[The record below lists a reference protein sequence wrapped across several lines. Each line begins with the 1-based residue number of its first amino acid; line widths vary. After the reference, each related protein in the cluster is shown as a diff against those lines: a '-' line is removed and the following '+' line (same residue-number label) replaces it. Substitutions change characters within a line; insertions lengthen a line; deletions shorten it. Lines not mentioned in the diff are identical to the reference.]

1 MRLLRCHI
9 ENFGGLHDCSLDF
22 HERLTVIDEPN
33 GFGKTTLAEFITAMF
48 YGFPKKKRH
57 KAPDNYREL
66 YTPWQGGVFG
76 GSLEFLYRKQ
86 PYRIER
92 SFGVTPREDRFAL
105 YSGSTDRRSDDFSE
119 NIGTELF
126 GIDAD
131 SFRRSTY
138 MPQTAES
145 SAGRGVSGHSPLLT
159 NDIQSKISGLVEDTD
174 DINNYD
180 SAVAKLRELRAGL
193 RPFRGQGGSIAGS
206 QRRLRELYSEVSVK
220 DSLKN
225 QISRLENEASETNSR
240 LRENLQRRDALEQ
253 SAVRRSERVSVRSV
267 RERARDLEL
276 VCAEAD
282 RQYAHASEI
291 LSDDGFPD
299 GAPSEELLQQAETIV
314 RQIDRLNSQLELLE
328 FSPQEQLRYAELSRR
343 FSRPDNHSGHIR
355 TDTPAPGS
363 GSPDGSSAP
372 ENRDQSDR
380 QTAASP
386 RRLRRSLSVLPGICA
401 IIGGILLMLL
411 SQHTS
416 HQASLL
422 PGGLLV
428 LAGILAVLFGGIP
441 FVIRRIPRSPHTE
454 APGPAVE
461 DPALLA
467 EFCELQRR
475 LRLISDPEDGLH
487 SQIDRL
493 SYRLVHQ
500 MSPFLDNV
508 EDLSQAVAELRAQKK
523 QSDAL
528 AVKRRQITGALKKSR
543 DEARQRLEQFR
554 SEHQAELAE
563 NPCEEDATHAVSFE
577 ECEST
582 PPSNPTDQFIQT
594 AQFHVTDRPDP
605 AAQSDPAAQLHA
617 LSTRI
622 SKDRQ
627 HIGEIENTLR
637 TLYRQLDE
645 IPAKTDEISVLT
657 ARIREEN
664 RQAELL
670 DATMQFLSEAKES
683 LSARYSG
690 PILRRL
696 SHYVNKLSEAEN
708 HLYLDTDLNVEI
720 RRSEQRRSLQ
730 YFSAGQKD
738 TVMICLRLALID
750 SLFKNEQPFLILDD
764 PLVNLD
770 DRHIRKALDLL
781 QTLSSETQIIYMTCS
796 SARRP

>member
-9 ENFGGLHDCSLDF
+9 ENFGGLHDYSLDF
-22 HERLTVIDEPN
+22 REHMTVIDEPN

-105 YSGSTDRRSDDFSE
+105 YSGSTDRRVSDFSE
-119 NIGTELF
+119 NIGMELF

-138 MPQTAES
+138 MPQIAES
-145 SAGRGVSGHSPLLT
+145 SAGRRSSEHSPLLT

-206 QRRLRELYSEVSVK
+206 QRRLRKLYSEVSIK
-220 DSLKN
+220 DSLKK
-225 QISRLENEASETNSR
+225 QIHQLENEAAETNSR
-240 LRENLQRRDALEQ
+240 LRENLQRRDTLEQ
-253 SAVRRSERVSVRSV
+253 SAARLSERVSVRSV

-454 APGPAVE
+454 APGPAAE

-500 MSPFLDNV
+500 MSPFLDNA
-508 EDLSQAVAELRAQKK
+508 EDLSRAVTELRAQKNR
-523 QSDAL
+523 SDAL
-528 AVKRRQITGALKKSR
+528 ADRRRQITGALKKSR
-543 DEARQRLEQFR
+543 DESRQRLEQFR
-554 SEHQAELAE
+554 REHQDELSE
-563 NPCEEDATHAVSFE
+563 SPCEKNDTPAEIPSEQCV
-577 ECEST
+577 ST
-582 PPSNPTDQFIQT
+582 PQSNPTET
-594 AQFHVTDRPDP
+594 
-605 AAQSDPAAQLHA
+605 AQLHPA
-617 LSTRI
+617 VRPDTTAQLDPTEQLHTLSVRI
-622 SKDRQ
+622 SRDRQ
-627 HIGEIENTLR
+627 RIGEIENTLR

-664 RQAELL
+664 RQADLL
-670 DATMQFLSEAKES
+670 DAAMQFLAEAKDS

-690 PILRRL
+690 PILRKL
-696 SHYVNKLSEAEN
+696 SHYVSRLSEAEN
-708 HLYLDTDLNVEI
+708 RLYLDTDLNVEI
-720 RRSEQRRSLQ
+720 SRSEQRRSLQ

-750 SLFKNEQPFLILDD
+750 SLFRNEKPFLILDD
-764 PLVNLD
+764 PFVNLD

>member
-355 TDTPAPGS
+355 TDVSASDSCP
-363 GSPDGSSAP
+363 PDDSTATD
-372 ENRDQSDR
+372 NRDQLSR
-380 QTAASP
+380 HTAASRHLF
-386 RRLRRSLSVLPGICA
+386 RRHFFVLPGMCA
-401 IIGGILLMLL
+401 IIGGTLLMLL
-411 SQHTS
+411 SQHAS
-416 HQASLL
+416 HQTSLF

-428 LAGILAVLFGGIP
+428 ITGILAVLFSCIP
-441 FVIRRIPRSPHTE
+441 SVIKHIPRTPHTE
-454 APGPAVE
+454 SPGHAAE
-461 DPALLA
+461 DPALLS

-475 LRLISDPEDGLH
+475 FRLISDPEDGLH

-493 SYRLVHQ
+493 SYLLVHQ
-500 MSPFLDNV
+500 MSPFLDDV

-543 DEARQRLEQFR
+543 DEARQRLEQFH

-582 PPSNPTDQFIQT
+582 PQSNPTDQFIQT

-781 QTLSSETQIIYMTCS
+781 QILSSETQIIYMTCS

>member
-206 QRRLRELYSEVSVK
+206 QRRLRKLYSEVSVK

-386 RRLRRSLSVLPGICA
+386 HRLRRSLSVLPGICA

-500 MSPFLDNV
+500 MSPFLDNA
-508 EDLSQAVAELRAQKK
+508 EDLSRAVTELRAQKNR
-523 QSDAL
+523 SDAL
-528 AVKRRQITGALKKSR
+528 ADRRRQITGALKKSR
-543 DEARQRLEQFR
+543 DESRQRLEQFR
-554 SEHQAELAE
+554 REHQDELSE
-563 NPCEEDATHAVSFE
+563 SPCEKNDTPAEIPSERCV
-577 ECEST
+577 ST
-582 PPSNPTDQFIQT
+582 PQSNPTE
-594 AQFHVTDRPDP
+594 
-605 AAQSDPAAQLHA
+605 AAQLHPA
-617 LSTRI
+617 VRPDTTAQLDPTEQLHTLSVRI
-622 SKDRQ
+622 SRDRQ
-627 HIGEIENTLR
+627 RIGEIENTLR

-664 RQAELL
+664 RQADLL
-670 DATMQFLSEAKES
+670 DAAMQFLAEAKDS

-690 PILRRL
+690 PILRKL
-696 SHYVNKLSEAEN
+696 SHYVNRLSEAEN
-708 HLYLDTDLNVEI
+708 RLYLDTDLNVEI
-720 RRSEQRRSLQ
+720 SRSEQRRSLQ

-750 SLFKNEQPFLILDD
+750 SLFRNEKPFLILDD
-764 PLVNLD
+764 PFVNLD

>member
-9 ENFGGLHDCSLDF
+9 ENFGGLHDYSLDF
-22 HERLTVIDEPN
+22 REHMTVIDEPN

-57 KAPDNYREL
+57 NAPDNYREL

-92 SFGVTPREDRFAL
+92 SFGAAPREDRFAV
-105 YSGSTDRRSDDFSE
+105 YSGNTGQSSSEFSE
-119 NIGTELF
+119 NIGMELF

-138 MPQTAES
+138 MPQIAES
-145 SAGRGVSGHSPLLT
+145 SAGRRSSEHSPLLT

-180 SAVAKLRELRAGL
+180 SAIAKLRGFRAGL
-193 RPFRGQGGSIAGS
+193 RPFRGRGGSIAGS
-206 QRRLRELYSEVSVK
+206 QRRLRKLYSEVSIK
-220 DSLKN
+220 DSLKK
-225 QISRLENEASETNSR
+225 QIHQLENEAAETNSR
-240 LRENLQRRDALEQ
+240 LRENLQRRDTLEQ
-253 SAVRRSERVSVRSV
+253 SAARLSERVSVRSV
-267 RERARDLEL
+267 REWIRDLERAS
-276 VCAEAD
+276 AEAD
-282 RQYAHASEI
+282 RQYAHAAEI
-291 LSDDGFPD
+291 FDDSGFPD
-299 GAPSEELLQQAETIV
+299 DAPSEELLQKAETIV
-314 RQIDRLNSQLELLE
+314 RQLDRLNSQLELLE
-328 FSPQEQLRYAELSRR
+328 FSPQEQQRYAELSRR
-343 FSRPDNHSGHIR
+343 FSRPENVPGNTR
-355 TDTPAPGS
+355 TDVSASASCP
-363 GSPDGSSAP
+363 PDDSTATD
-372 ENRDQSDR
+372 NRDQLSR
-380 QTAASP
+380 HTAASRHLF
-386 RRLRRSLSVLPGICA
+386 RRYFFVLPGMCA
-401 IIGGILLMLL
+401 IIGGTLLILL
-411 SQHTS
+411 SQHAS
-416 HQASLL
+416 HQTSLF

-428 LAGILAVLFGGIP
+428 ITGILAVLFGCIP
-441 FVIRRIPRSPHTE
+441 SVIKHIPRAPHTE
-454 APGPAVE
+454 SPGHAAE
-461 DPALLA
+461 DPALLS

-475 LRLISDPEDGLH
+475 FRLISDPEDGLH

-493 SYRLVHQ
+493 SYLLVHQ
-500 MSPFLDNV
+500 MSPFLDDV

-528 AVKRRQITGALKKSR
+528 AVKRRQITGTLKKSR

-582 PPSNPTDQFIQT
+582 PQSNPTDQFIQT

>member
-9 ENFGGLHDCSLDF
+9 ENFGVLHDCSLDF
-22 HERLTVIDEPN
+22 REHLTVIDEPN

-57 KAPDNYREL
+57 NAPDNYRAL

-105 YSGSTDRRSDDFSE
+105 YSGSTDRRSSDFSE

-145 SAGRGVSGHSPLLT
+145 SAGRSASGHSPLLT

-225 QISRLENEASETNSR
+225 QIHRLENEASETNSR

-253 SAVRRSERVSVRSV
+253 SAVRRSERASVRSV
-267 RERARDLEL
+267 RERIRDLEL
-276 VCAEAD
+276 ACAEAD

-314 RQIDRLNSQLELLE
+314 RQIGRLNSQLELLE
-328 FSPQEQLRYAELSRR
+328 FSPQEQQRYTELSRR
-343 FSRPDNHSGHIR
+343 FSRPDNPSGHIR
-355 TDTPAPGS
+355 TDSPARGS
-363 GSPDGSSAP
+363 GSPGGSSAP

-380 QTAASP
+380 RAAASP

-441 FVIRRIPRSPHTE
+441 FVRRRIPRSPHTE
-454 APGPAVE
+454 APGPAVK

-475 LRLISDPEDGLH
+475 LRLIRDPEDGLH

-500 MSPFLDNV
+500 MSPFLDNA
-508 EDLSQAVAELRAQKK
+508 EDLSSAVTELRAQKNR
-523 QSDAL
+523 SDAL
-528 AVKRRQITGALKKSR
+528 AVRRRQITGALKKSR
-543 DEARQRLEQFR
+543 DESRQRLEQFR
-554 SEHQAELAE
+554 REHQDELSENLCEKDDSPAEIPSE
-563 NPCEEDATHAVSFE
+563 QCV
-577 ECEST
+577 ST
-582 PPSNPTDQFIQT
+582 PQSNP
-594 AQFHVTDRPDP
+594 AE
-605 AAQSDPAAQLHA
+605 AAQLDTTEQLPA
-617 LSTRI
+617 LSVRI
-622 SKDRQ
+622 SRDRQ
-627 HIGEIENTLR
+627 RIGEIENTLR

-664 RQAELL
+664 RQADLL
-670 DATMQFLSEAKES
+670 DAAMQFLAEAKDS

-690 PILRRL
+690 PILRKL

-708 HLYLDTDLNVEI
+708 RLYLDTDLNVEI
-720 RRSEQRRSLQ
+720 SRSEQRRSLQ

-750 SLFKNEQPFLILDD
+750 SLFRNEKPFLILDD
-764 PLVNLD
+764 PFVNLD

-781 QTLSSETQIIYMTCS
+781 QTLSSENQIIYMTCS

>member
-343 FSRPDNHSGHIR
+343 FSRPENVPGNTR
-355 TDTPAPGS
+355 TDVSASDSCP
-363 GSPDGSSAP
+363 PDDSTATD
-372 ENRDQSDR
+372 NRDQLSR
-380 QTAASP
+380 HTAASRHLF
-386 RRLRRSLSVLPGICA
+386 RRHFFVLPGMCA
-401 IIGGILLMLL
+401 IIGGTLLILL
-411 SQHTS
+411 SQHAS
-416 HQASLL
+416 HQTSLF

-428 LAGILAVLFGGIP
+428 ITGILAVLFGCIP
-441 FVIRRIPRSPHTE
+441 SVIKHIPRTPHTE
-454 APGPAVE
+454 APGHAAE
-461 DPALLA
+461 DPALLS

-475 LRLISDPEDGLH
+475 FRLISDPEDGLH

-493 SYRLVHQ
+493 SYLLVHQ
-500 MSPFLDNV
+500 MSPFLDDV

-554 SEHQAELAE
+554 SEHQDELSE
-563 NPCEEDATHAVSFE
+563 SPCEKNDTPAEIPSEQCV
-577 ECEST
+577 ST
-582 PPSNPTDQFIQT
+582 PQSNSTET
-594 AQFHVTDRPDP
+594 
-605 AAQSDPAAQLHA
+605 AQLHPA
-617 LSTRI
+617 VRPDTTAQLDPTEQLHTLSVRI
-622 SKDRQ
+622 SRDRQ
-627 HIGEIENTLR
+627 RIGEIENTLR

>member
-240 LRENLQRRDALEQ
+240 LRENLQRRDTLEQ
-253 SAVRRSERVSVRSV
+253 SAARLSERVSVRSV
-267 RERARDLEL
+267 REWIRDLERAS
-276 VCAEAD
+276 AEAD
-282 RQYAHASEI
+282 RQYAHAAEI
-291 LSDDGFPD
+291 FDDSGFPD
-299 GAPSEELLQQAETIV
+299 DAPSEELLQKAETIV
-314 RQIDRLNSQLELLE
+314 RQLDRLNSQLELLE
-328 FSPQEQLRYAELSRR
+328 FSPQEQQRYAELSRR
-343 FSRPDNHSGHIR
+343 FSRPENVPGNTR
-355 TDTPAPGS
+355 TDVSASDSCP
-363 GSPDGSSAP
+363 PDDSTATD
-372 ENRDQSDR
+372 NRDQLSR
-380 QTAASP
+380 HTAASRHLF
-386 RRLRRSLSVLPGICA
+386 RRHFFVLPGMCA
-401 IIGGILLMLL
+401 IIGGTLLILL
-411 SQHTS
+411 SQHAS
-416 HQASLL
+416 HQTSLF

-428 LAGILAVLFGGIP
+428 ITGILAVLFGCIP
-441 FVIRRIPRSPHTE
+441 SVIKHIPRTPHTE
-454 APGPAVE
+454 SPGHAAE
-461 DPALLA
+461 DPALLS

-475 LRLISDPEDGLH
+475 FRLISDPEDGLH

-493 SYRLVHQ
+493 SYLLVHQ
-500 MSPFLDNV
+500 MSPFLDDV
-508 EDLSQAVAELRAQKK
+508 EDLSQAVAELRAQKN

-577 ECEST
+577 ECVST
-582 PPSNPTDQFIQT
+582 PQSNPTET
-594 AQFHVTDRPDP
+594 AQLHPAVRP
-605 AAQSDPAAQLHA
+605 DPAAQLHA

-764 PLVNLD
+764 PFVNLD

>member
-386 RRLRRSLSVLPGICA
+386 RRLRRSLSVLPGMCA
-401 IIGGILLMLL
+401 IIGGTLLILL
-411 SQHTS
+411 SQHAS
-416 HQASLL
+416 HQTSLF

-428 LAGILAVLFGGIP
+428 ITGILAVLFGCIP
-441 FVIRRIPRSPHTE
+441 SVIKHIPRTPHIESPGH
-454 APGPAVE
+454 AAE
-461 DPALLA
+461 DPALLS

-475 LRLISDPEDGLH
+475 FRLISDPEDGLH

-493 SYRLVHQ
+493 SYLLVHQ
-500 MSPFLDNV
+500 MSPFLDDA

-528 AVKRRQITGALKKSR
+528 AVKRRQINGALKKSR

-577 ECEST
+577 ECVST
-582 PPSNPTDQFIQT
+582 PQSNPTET
-594 AQFHVTDRPDP
+594 AQLHPAVRP
-605 AAQSDPAAQLHA
+605 DPAAQLHA

-764 PLVNLD
+764 PFVNLD

>member
-9 ENFGGLHDCSLDF
+9 ENFGGLHDYSLDF
-22 HERLTVIDEPN
+22 REHMTVIDEPN

-57 KAPDNYREL
+57 NAPDNYREL

-92 SFGVTPREDRFAL
+92 SFGAAPREDRFAV
-105 YSGSTDRRSDDFSE
+105 YSGNTGQSSSDFSE
-119 NIGTELF
+119 NIGMELF

-138 MPQTAES
+138 MPQIAES
-145 SAGRGVSGHSPLLT
+145 SAGRRSSEHSPLLT

-180 SAVAKLRELRAGL
+180 SAIAKLRGFRAGL
-193 RPFRGQGGSIAGS
+193 RPFRGRGGSIAGS
-206 QRRLRELYSEVSVK
+206 QRRLRKLYSEVSIK
-220 DSLKN
+220 DSLKK
-225 QISRLENEASETNSR
+225 QIHRLENEAAETNSR
-240 LRENLQRRDALEQ
+240 LRENLQRRDTLEQ
-253 SAVRRSERVSVRSV
+253 SAARLSERVSVRSV
-267 RERARDLEL
+267 QEWIRDLERAS
-276 VCAEAD
+276 AEAD
-282 RQYAHASEI
+282 RQYAHAAEI
-291 LSDDGFPD
+291 FDDSGFPD
-299 GAPSEELLQQAETIV
+299 DAPSEDLLQKAETIV
-314 RQIDRLNSQLELLE
+314 RQLDRLNSQLELLE
-328 FSPQEQLRYAELSRR
+328 FSPQEQQRYAELSRR
-343 FSRPDNHSGHIR
+343 FSRPENVPGNTR
-355 TDTPAPGS
+355 TDVSASDSCP
-363 GSPDGSSAP
+363 PDDSTATD
-372 ENRDQSDR
+372 NRDQLSR
-380 QTAASP
+380 HTAVSRHLF
-386 RRLRRSLSVLPGICA
+386 RRHFFVLPGMCA
-401 IIGGILLMLL
+401 IIGGTLLILL
-411 SQHTS
+411 SQHAS
-416 HQASLL
+416 HQTSLF

-428 LAGILAVLFGGIP
+428 ITGILAVLFGCIP
-441 FVIRRIPRSPHTE
+441 SVIRRIPRSPHTE

-508 EDLSQAVAELRAQKK
+508 EDLSRAVTELRAQKNR
-523 QSDAL
+523 SDAL
-528 AVKRRQITGALKKSR
+528 ADRRRQITGALKKSR
-543 DEARQRLEQFR
+543 DESRQRLEQFR
-554 SEHQAELAE
+554 REHQDELSE
-563 NPCEEDATHAVSFE
+563 SPCEKNDTPAEIPSEQCV
-577 ECEST
+577 ST
-582 PPSNPTDQFIQT
+582 PQSNPTE
-594 AQFHVTDRPDP
+594 
-605 AAQSDPAAQLHA
+605 AAQLHPA
-617 LSTRI
+617 VRPDTTAQLDPTEQLHTLSVRI
-622 SKDRQ
+622 SRDRQ
-627 HIGEIENTLR
+627 RIGEIENTLR

-664 RQAELL
+664 RQADLL
-670 DATMQFLSEAKES
+670 DAAMQFLAEAKDS

-690 PILRRL
+690 PILRKL
-696 SHYVNKLSEAEN
+696 SHYVNRLSEAEN
-708 HLYLDTDLNVEI
+708 RLYLDTDLNVEI
-720 RRSEQRRSLQ
+720 SRSEQRRSLQ

-750 SLFKNEQPFLILDD
+750 SLFRNEKPFLILDD
-764 PLVNLD
+764 PFVNLD

>member
-240 LRENLQRRDALEQ
+240 LRENLQRRDTLEQ

-386 RRLRRSLSVLPGICA
+386 RRLRRSLSVLPGMCA
-401 IIGGILLMLL
+401 IIGGTLLILL
-411 SQHTS
+411 SQHAS
-416 HQASLL
+416 HQTSLF

-428 LAGILAVLFGGIP
+428 ITGILAVLFGCIP
-441 FVIRRIPRSPHTE
+441 SVIKHIPRTPHIESPGH
-454 APGPAVE
+454 AAE
-461 DPALLA
+461 DPALLS

-475 LRLISDPEDGLH
+475 FRLISDPEDGLH

-493 SYRLVHQ
+493 SYLLVHQ
-500 MSPFLDNV
+500 MSPFLDDA

-528 AVKRRQITGALKKSR
+528 AVKRRQINGALKKSR

-577 ECEST
+577 ECVST
-582 PPSNPTDQFIQT
+582 PQSNPTET
-594 AQFHVTDRPDP
+594 AQLHPAVRP
-605 AAQSDPAAQLHA
+605 DPAAQLHA

-750 SLFKNEQPFLILDD
+750 SLFRNEKPFLILDD
-764 PLVNLD
+764 PFVNLD

>member
-92 SFGVTPREDRFAL
+92 SFGVTPREDRFAV
-105 YSGSTDRRSDDFSE
+105 YSGNTGQSSSDFSE
-119 NIGTELF
+119 NIGMELF

-159 NDIQSKISGLVEDTD
+159 NDIQSKIGGLVEDTD

-355 TDTPAPGS
+355 TDVSASDSCP
-363 GSPDGSSAP
+363 PDDSTATD
-372 ENRDQSDR
+372 NRDQLSR
-380 QTAASP
+380 HTASSRHLF
-386 RRLRRSLSVLPGICA
+386 RRHFFVLPGMCA
-401 IIGGILLMLL
+401 IIGGTLLMLL
-411 SQHTS
+411 SQHAS
-416 HQASLL
+416 HQTSLF

-428 LAGILAVLFGGIP
+428 ITGILAVLFSCIP
-441 FVIRRIPRSPHTE
+441 SVIKHIPRTPHTE
-454 APGPAVE
+454 SPGHAAE
-461 DPALLA
+461 DPALLS

-475 LRLISDPEDGLH
+475 FRLISDPEDGLH

-493 SYRLVHQ
+493 SYLLVHQ
-500 MSPFLDNV
+500 MSPFLDDV
-508 EDLSQAVAELRAQKK
+508 EDLSQAVAELRAQKNR
-523 QSDAL
+523 SDAL
-528 AVKRRQITGALKKSR
+528 ADRRRQITGALKKSR
-543 DEARQRLEQFR
+543 DESRQRLEQFR
-554 SEHQAELAE
+554 REHQDELSE
-563 NPCEEDATHAVSFE
+563 SPCEKND
-577 ECEST
+577 T
-582 PPSNPTDQFIQT
+582 PAEIPSEQCVFTPQSNPTET
-594 AQFHVTDRPDP
+594 
-605 AAQSDPAAQLHA
+605 AQLHPA
-617 LSTRI
+617 VRPDTTAQLDPTEQLHTLSVRI
-622 SKDRQ
+622 SRDRQ

-764 PLVNLD
+764 PFVNLD

>member
-22 HERLTVIDEPN
+22 REHLTVIDEPN

-48 YGFPKKKRH
+48 YGFSKKKRH
-57 KAPDNYREL
+57 NAPDNYREL

-105 YSGSTDRRSDDFSE
+105 YSGSTDRRSSDFSE

-145 SAGRGVSGHSPLLT
+145 SAGRSASGHSPLLT

-180 SAVAKLRELRAGL
+180 SAVAKLRELRTGL

-225 QISRLENEASETNSR
+225 QIRRLENEASETSSR

-253 SAVRRSERVSVRSV
+253 SAVRRSERASVRSV

-276 VCAEAD
+276 ACEEAD

-299 GAPSEELLQQAETIV
+299 GAPSEDLLQQAETIV

-328 FSPQEQLRYAELSRR
+328 FSPQEQQRYAELSRR
-343 FSRPDNHSGHIR
+343 FSRPDSPSGHLR
-355 TDTPAPGS
+355 TDSPARGS
-363 GSPDGSSAP
+363 GSPDGSAAP
-372 ENRDQSDR
+372 ENREQSDR
-380 QTAASP
+380 QAAASP
-386 RRLRRSLSVLPGICA
+386 RRLRRRLSVLPGICA

-411 SQHTS
+411 S

-428 LAGILAVLFGGIP
+428 FAGILAVLFGCIP
-441 FVIRRIPRSPHTE
+441 SVIGRIPRSPHTE

-500 MSPFLDNV
+500 MSPFLDNA
-508 EDLSQAVAELRAQKK
+508 EDLSSAVAELRAQKNR
-523 QSDAL
+523 SDAL
-528 AVKRRQITGALKKSR
+528 AVRRRQITGALKKSR
-543 DEARQRLEQFR
+543 DESRQRLEQFR
-554 SEHQAELAE
+554 REHQAELSE
-563 NPCEEDATHAVSFE
+563 NLCEKDDTPTEIPSE
-577 ECEST
+577 ECVST
-582 PPSNPTDQFIQT
+582 PQSNPAETEQL
-594 AQFHVTDRPDP
+594 DP
-605 AAQSDPAAQLHA
+605 AARPDTTAQLDPTEQFHA
-617 LSTRI
+617 LSVRI
-622 SKDRQ
+622 SRDRQ
-627 HIGEIENTLR
+627 RIGEIENTLR

-645 IPAKTDEISVLT
+645 IPAKTDEIFVLT

-664 RQAELL
+664 RQADLL
-670 DATMQFLSEAKES
+670 DAAMQFLAEAKDS

-696 SHYVNKLSEAEN
+696 SHYVNTLSEAEN
-708 HLYLDTDLNVEI
+708 RLYLDTDLNVEI
-720 RRSEQRRSLQ
+720 SRSEQRRSLQ

-750 SLFKNEQPFLILDD
+750 SLFRNEKPFLILDD
-764 PLVNLD
+764 PFVNLD

>member
-22 HERLTVIDEPN
+22 REHMTVIDEPN

-57 KAPDNYREL
+57 NAPDNYREL

-92 SFGVTPREDRFAL
+92 SFGVTPREDRFAV
-105 YSGSTDRRSDDFSE
+105 YSGNTDRRSDDFSE

-343 FSRPDNHSGHIR
+343 FSRLENVPGNTRADVSASDSCPPDDSTA
-355 TDTPAPGS
+355 TD
-363 GSPDGSSAP
+363 
-372 ENRDQSDR
+372 NRDQLSR
-380 QTAASP
+380 HTASSRHLF
-386 RRLRRSLSVLPGICA
+386 RRHFFVLPGMCA
-401 IIGGILLMLL
+401 IIGGTLLMLL
-411 SQHTS
+411 SQHAS
-416 HQASLL
+416 HQTSLF

-428 LAGILAVLFGGIP
+428 ITGILAVLFGCIP
-441 FVIRRIPRSPHTE
+441 SVIKHIPRSPHTE

-500 MSPFLDNV
+500 MSPFLDNA
-508 EDLSQAVAELRAQKK
+508 EDLSRAVTELRAQKNR
-523 QSDAL
+523 SDAL
-528 AVKRRQITGALKKSR
+528 ADRRRQITGALKKSR
-543 DEARQRLEQFR
+543 DESRQRLEQFR
-554 SEHQAELAE
+554 REHQDELSE
-563 NPCEEDATHAVSFE
+563 SPCEKNDTPAEIPSEQCV
-577 ECEST
+577 ST
-582 PPSNPTDQFIQT
+582 PQSNPTET
-594 AQFHVTDRPDP
+594 
-605 AAQSDPAAQLHA
+605 AQLHPA
-617 LSTRI
+617 VRPDTTAQLDPTEQLHTLSVRI
-622 SKDRQ
+622 SRDRQ
-627 HIGEIENTLR
+627 RIGEIENTLR

-664 RQAELL
+664 RQADLL
-670 DATMQFLSEAKES
+670 DAAMQFLAEAKDS

-690 PILRRL
+690 PILRKL
-696 SHYVNKLSEAEN
+696 SHYVNRLSEAEN
-708 HLYLDTDLNVEI
+708 RLYLDTDLNVEI
-720 RRSEQRRSLQ
+720 SRSEQRRSLQ

-750 SLFKNEQPFLILDD
+750 SLFRNEKPFLILDD
-764 PLVNLD
+764 PFVNLD

>member
-240 LRENLQRRDALEQ
+240 LRENLQRRDTLEQ

-386 RRLRRSLSVLPGICA
+386 RRLRRSLSVLPGMCA
-401 IIGGILLMLL
+401 IIGGTLLILL
-411 SQHTS
+411 SQHAS
-416 HQASLL
+416 HQTSLF

-428 LAGILAVLFGGIP
+428 ITGILAVLFGCIP
-441 FVIRRIPRSPHTE
+441 SVIKHIPRTPHIESPGH
-454 APGPAVE
+454 AAE
-461 DPALLA
+461 DPALLS

-475 LRLISDPEDGLH
+475 FRLISDPEDGLH

-493 SYRLVHQ
+493 SYLLVHQ
-500 MSPFLDNV
+500 MSPFLDDA

-528 AVKRRQITGALKKSR
+528 AVKRRQINGALKKSR

-577 ECEST
+577 ECVST
-582 PPSNPTDQFIQT
+582 PQSNPTET
-594 AQFHVTDRPDP
+594 AQLHPAVRP
-605 AAQSDPAAQLHA
+605 DPAAQLHA

-720 RRSEQRRSLQ
+720 SRSEQRRSLQ

-764 PLVNLD
+764 PFVNLD